1 MGPVHLKLPSISYVV
16 ARSSPGDV
24 IGHENQLPWH
34 LRTDLKRFKEITSG
48 HSIIMGRKTFLSIG
62 RPLPGRINIVL
73 SRTVDRQLENDFF
86 WPKAETAV
94 VWAGNL
100 ESALFFADVV
110 SIARDQKDFFVI
122 GGAEMY
128 SMFLKLFNKIY
139 LTEVLTG
146 KKIIGDAT
154 FPFRVDKRKWSTI
167 LDQHIDAGLHDE
179 YPSRFR
185 ILERRR
191 KWVRY
196 VEVNEYFTDK
206 AVRAGWLD
214 RQLDL
219 FKDFKRQSPRMP
231 YVIPYQ
237 YSLFKEQAAA

>member
-1 MGPVHLKLPSISYVV
+1 VV
-16 ARSSPGDV
+16 ARSSPGDI
-24 IGHENQLPWH
+24 IGHENRIPWH

-73 SRTVDRQLENDFF
+73 SRTIDRRLENDFF

-128 SMFLKLFNKIY
+128 LMFFKLFNKIY

-146 KKIIGDAT
+146 KKIAGDAT
-154 FPFRVDKRKWSTI
+154 FPFRVDKRKWSTT
-167 LDQHIDAGLHDE
+167 LDDHYDAGPQDD

-191 KWVRY
+191 KWIRY
-196 VEVNEYFTDK
+196 VEVNDFYTEK
-206 AVRAGWLD
+206 ALQVGWLN

-219 FKDFKRQSPRMP
+219 FEDYKLRKVHKP

-237 YSLFKEQAAA
+237 FKLFEEQAA